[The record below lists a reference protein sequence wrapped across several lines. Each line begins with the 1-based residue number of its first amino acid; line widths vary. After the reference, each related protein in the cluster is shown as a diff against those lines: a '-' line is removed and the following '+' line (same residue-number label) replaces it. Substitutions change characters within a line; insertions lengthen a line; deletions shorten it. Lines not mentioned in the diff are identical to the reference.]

1 MVPLFWLESGLALL
15 VKALLARQTKAMEMP
30 LCQAQELAAQYYWV
44 LAQETGLLVMDY
56 PLPALV
62 LVLPAMA
69 RLLPFLMLGLPSAAR
84 PLPDFQ
90 LLLLMKSGL
99 P

>member
-1 MVPLFWLESGLALL
+1 
-15 VKALLARQTKAMEMP
+15 MP
-30 LCQAQELAAQYYWV
+30 LCQALELAAQYH
-44 LAQETGLLVMDY
+44 LALTLGTGLLVMDY

-69 RLLPFLMLGLPSAAR
+69 LLLPLLMLGLPSAAR
-84 PLPDFQ
+84 SLPDFQ
-90 LLLLMKSGL
+90 LLLLEKSGL